1 MLYYDERGVTL
12 KVLRELCIILL
23 ICVLGE
29 FIHSIFKLSIPG
41 NVIGMV
47 LLFMLLYFK
56 VIKVSMIS
64 QITKFLLDHL
74 AFFFVPAGVG
84 ILSCMPFLNGKW
96 IAFLTICIISTI
108 IVIGVTGWTIQ
119 AYIRKVDRK

>member
-1 MLYYDERGVTL
+1 M
-12 KVLRELCIILL
+12 KILRELGIVLL

-29 FIHSIFKLSIPG
+29 VIHSIFKLSIPG
-41 NVIGMV
+41 NVVGMI
-47 LLFMLLYFK
+47 LLFILLYFK

-64 QITKFLLDHL
+64 QITNFLLDHL

-84 ILSCMPFLNGKW
+84 ILSCMPFLKGKW
-96 IAFLTICIISTI
+96 LAFLVICIISTI